1 MKKKSPFYKTG
12 PLFSVFG
19 GMLSP
24 TGEDQKKENEV
35 TSHTEENNASLGRST
50 RQRKID
56 NLKGKLKDV
65 KAKTMSLA
73 SKSEK
78 TGDDKEVAQKYHIL
92 SKRDQASRIEKRIA
106 RKEGRKERKA
116 IRQSLK
122 GKENR
127 GERRKQIIESRQ
139 GQRKKVK
146 SINQGISSS
155 SSKSKVNKSSSL
167 NTDKK
172 NKSQKRGGPFDG
184 SPVAKLGRAP
194 SSQSDTVTLSA
205 GRNKTRYS
213 SKK

>member
-1 MKKKSPFYKTG
+1 MEKQSPFYKTG

-24 TGEDQKKENEV
+24 TGKNQKKENEV

-92 SKRDQASRIEKRIA
+92 GKRDQASRIEKRIA
-106 RKEGRKERKA
+106 RKEGREERKA

-146 SINQGISSS
+146 SINNP
-155 SSKSKVNKSSSL
+155 KSKVNKANNAESKTSTTSFRDEQQKKIMSSSSFL
-167 NTDKK
+167 
-172 NKSQKRGGPFDG
+172 
-184 SPVAKLGRAP
+184 KLGRAP

-205 GRNKTRYS
+205 GRNNKGYS

>member
-24 TGEDQKKENEV
+24 TGKNQKKENEV

-73 SKSEK
+73 SESKK
-78 TGDDKEVAQKYHIL
+78 TGDAKEVMQKDMIL
-92 SKRDQASRIEKRIA
+92 GKHDQASRIEKRSA
-106 RKEGRKERKA
+106 RKEGRQERKA

-127 GERRKQIIESRQ
+127 GERRKQIILSRQ
-139 GQRKKVK
+139 NQYKKRKAIIRFFSKFWLLCIGCKCPSCNSLTLCQRCLDQRCSCHRKPM
-146 SINQGISSS
+146 SRS
-155 SSKSKVNKSSSL
+155 
-167 NTDKK
+167 
-172 NKSQKRGGPFDG
+172 R
-184 SPVAKLGRAP
+184 
-194 SSQSDTVTLSA
+194 
-205 GRNKTRYS
+205 
-213 SKK
+213 

>member
-12 PLFSVFG
+12 ISRSPFNFG
-19 GMLSP
+19 DFTE
-24 TGEDQKKENEV
+24 TGPGRTKKQDESKV
-35 TSHTEENNASLGRST
+35 TSHTEENNASLART
-50 RQRKID
+50 RRQRKID
-56 NLKGKLKDV
+56 NLKGKLTDV
-65 KAKTMSLA
+65 KAQTMDLA

-106 RKEGRKERKA
+106 RKEGRQERKA

-146 SINQGISSS
+146 SINNPKPKVTKSKPSSS
-155 SSKSKVNKSSSL
+155 EQVKSG
-167 NTDKK
+167 T
-172 NKSQKRGGPFDG
+172 GPNMGYNNF
-184 SPVAKLGRAP
+184 
-194 SSQSDTVTLSA
+194 
-205 GRNKTRYS
+205 
-213 SKK
+213 